1 MTMKLSE
8 VKEILE
14 ADIIVG
20 ENNMDIQVIG
30 GAASD
35 LMSDL
40 LRNPKEGALLLTG
53 LTSIHAIRTTVIA
66 GMAAIVF
73 VRGKK
78 PDSAIISL
86 AQENEIPL
94 LSTPYNMYTSC
105 GRLYSNGLKSVYR
118 IDSVKDS

>member
-1 MTMKLSE
+1 MKLRE

-14 ADIIVG
+14 AELLNG
-20 ENNMDIQVIG
+20 ESNLDVEIKG

-40 LRNPKEGALLLTG
+40 LRHPKEGSVLLTG
-53 LTSIHAIRTTVIA
+53 LTSVQAIRTTVIA

-78 PDSAIISL
+78 PEPDLIAL
-86 AQENEIPL
+86 ANEHEIPL
-94 LSTPYNMYTSC
+94 LSTEYNMYKSC
-105 GRLYSNGLKSVYR
+105 GRLFKCGLNSIR
-118 IDSVKDS
+118 

>member
-1 MTMKLSE
+1 MELEMTMKLAD

-20 ENNMDIQVIG
+20 EDKLETQVTG

-53 LTSIHAIRTTVIA
+53 LTTVQVIRTSVIA
-66 GMAAIVF
+66 GMGAVMF
-73 VRGKK
+73 VRGKR
-78 PDSAIISL
+78 PDASVTEMARQHGL
-86 AQENEIPL
+86 PL
-94 LSTPYNMYTSC
+94 LSSPFNMYSSC
-105 GRLYSNGLKSVYR
+105 GRLFNRGLKSIR
-118 IDSVKDS
+118 

>member
-1 MTMKLSE
+1 MNLSE
-8 VKEILE
+8 IKEVLE

-20 ENNMDIQVIG
+20 DDVLDIEITG

-40 LRNPKEGALLLTG
+40 LRNPKEGAILLTG
-53 LTSIHAIRTTVIA
+53 LTSIQAIKTLLIA

-78 PDSAIISL
+78 PGSEII
-86 AQENEIPL
+86 AYAREHGVPI
-94 LSTPYNMYTSC
+94 LSTPYNMYSSC
-105 GRLYSNGLKSVYR
+105 GRLYKQGLRSIR
-118 IDSVKDS
+118 

>member
-1 MTMKLSE
+1 MKLSE
-8 VKEILE
+8 VKEILQAE
-14 ADIIVG
+14 VIVG
-20 ENNMDIQVIG
+20 DNKLDIEVSG

-53 LTSIHAIRTTVIA
+53 LTSIQAIRTTVIA

-78 PDSAIISL
+78 PDNALISH
-86 AQENEIPL
+86 AKENDIPI
-94 LSTPYNMYTSC
+94 LSTPFNMYSSC
-105 GRLYSNGLKSVYR
+105 GRLYRNGLKSIR
-118 IDSVKDS
+118 

>member
-1 MTMKLSE
+1 MKLTE

-14 ADIIVG
+14 AEVITGDDKLDIEVS
-20 ENNMDIQVIG
+20 G

-53 LTSIHAIRTTVIA
+53 LTSVQVIRTSVIA

-78 PDSAIISL
+78 PDSDIISH
-86 AQENEIPL
+86 AAEHDIPV
-94 LSTPYNMYTSC
+94 LSTPCNMYTSC
-105 GRLYSNGLKSVYR
+105 GRLYDKGLKSIR
-118 IDSVKDS
+118 

>member
-1 MTMKLSE
+1 MKLSE
-8 VKEILE
+8 VKEILQ
-14 ADIIVG
+14 ADVIVG
-20 ENNMDIQVIG
+20 DNKLDIEVSG

-53 LTSIHAIRTTVIA
+53 LTSIQAVRTTVIA

-78 PDSAIISL
+78 PDNELISH
-86 AQENEIPL
+86 AKENDIPI
-94 LSTPYNMYTSC
+94 LSTPFNMYSSC
-105 GRLYSNGLKSVYR
+105 GRLYSNGLRSIR
-118 IDSVKDS
+118 

>member
-1 MTMKLSE
+1 MMKLSE
-8 VKEILE
+8 VKNILE
-14 ADIIVG
+14 AEVIVG
-20 ENNMDIQVIG
+20 DDKLDIEVSG

-53 LTSIHAIRTTVIA
+53 LTNIQAVRTSVIA

-78 PDSAIISL
+78 PDAEIVL
-86 AQENEIPL
+86 HAQESEIPV
-94 LSTPYNMYTSC
+94 LSTPLNMYTSC
-105 GRLYSNGLKSVYR
+105 GKLYNSGLKSIR
-118 IDSVKDS
+118 